1 MLSVSL
7 KRSGRHGH
15 EVLMGAR
22 RLSKLEFW
30 VCIARRLGAFFFLF
44 TLAILS
50 QRHRMEHGI
59 ISSWD
64 SVPLGSL
71 GPHTS

>member
-30 VCIARRLGAFFFLF
+30 VCIARRLGAFFFPLHISDSF
-44 TLAILS
+44 TAAP
-50 QRHRMEHGI
+50 HGA
-59 ISSWD
+59 WNNLE
-64 SVPLGSL
+64 LGFCAPWVF
-71 GPHTS
+71 GTAH